1 MKITSIAFV
10 IALSIAGCQQGGSPP
25 YTQGYTPG
33 GSYGSAN
40 SNVGGSANVGS
51 GPIGTTSSSSILME
65 RIKAQ
70 DGSNQ

>member
-1 MKITSIAFV
+1 MKTVSIV
-10 IALSIAGCQQGGSPP
+10 LTMALLASACQQADSPP

-33 GSYGSAN
+33 GGYGTN
-40 SNVGGSANVGS
+40 SNVGGSANVGA

-65 RIKAQ
+65 RIKSK